1 MVVNMLAKLK
11 NFINSKKFYFILLF
25 CVLNIAGFVMYEQN
39 KPTSV
44 AGMMKEADNFAVKGQ
59 IAYAI
64 EDYNKIV
71 RVFPENYE
79 AHIRLAELYLE
90 VNEPDMAKVEY
101 MKAIKLGYKS
111 AYQANIAM
119 AELYVKENNYNLAE
133 GFINEIKDINN
144 IKALQLIGDFYCK
157 WGNTLKQT
165 DKTEAI
171 RKFKIAYKYY
181 KKSDSPNLLKLKKDV
196 KNVYIDIS
204 NEFLKLNK
212 PLDAIDILKLSLVFW
227 NNSETHYR
235 LAKIY
240 EKLGKI
246 DTAIDEYKTAFGLNP
261 TVSSPESY
269 VALLIKKA
277 EILKEKGDKVSAE
290 LYYTRAKKFDS
301 KLNILMNPDSRIII
315 NNLSTKCNENID
327 KDILIPE
334 ISFKLTNISKD
345 KINQLKIKVV
355 FLENNKPFS
364 EEIKTIASD
373 KNPLTNDASTPQ
385 INIFSSEPVNY
396 VLDKHNLLAQIYI
409 SQKTPDKWVLFR
421 NVNIVWEMNSDI
433 TIEDKN

>member
-1 MVVNMLAKLK
+1 MLTKLK
-11 NFINSKKFYFILLF
+11 NFINSKKFYFLLVF
-25 CVLNIAGFVMYEQN
+25 CILNIAGFVMYEQN

-44 AGMMKEADNFAVKGQ
+44 VGMMREADDFAVKGQ

-90 VNEPDMAKVEY
+90 VNELDMAKVEY
-101 MKAIKLGYKS
+101 MKAIKLGYKTK
-111 AYQANIAM
+111 YQANIAL
-119 AELYVKENNYNLAE
+119 ADLYVQENNYNLAE
-133 GFINEIKDINN
+133 GFINGIKDINDK
-144 IKALQLIGDFYCK
+144 KALQLIGDFYCK
-157 WGNTLKQT
+157 WGNTLKQD

-181 KKSDSPNLLKLKKDV
+181 KKSDSPNLVKLKKDV
-196 KNVYIDIS
+196 RNVYIDIS
-204 NEFLKLNK
+204 NDFLKINK
-212 PLDAIDILKLSLVFW
+212 PQDAIDILKLSLVFW
-227 NNSETHYR
+227 NNAETHYR

-240 EKLGKI
+240 EKQGKI
-246 DTAIDEYKTAFGLNP
+246 DAAIDEYKTAFGLNP
-261 TVSSPESY
+261 TVSNPESY
-269 VALLIKKA
+269 VVLLIKKA

-301 KLNILMNPDSRIII
+301 KLNIFMNPDSRIII
-315 NNLSTKCNENID
+315 NNLSAKCNENID

-364 EEIKTIASD
+364 EEIKTIVSD
-373 KNPLTNDASTPQ
+373 KNPLMPASSPSPL
-385 INIFSSEPVNY
+385 NLFSSEPVNY

-433 TIEDKN
+433 SINDKD